1 MLTSTQVYSLTKIW
15 WRLNWAE
22 FLWINANFS
31 FEVPSY
37 FGQTV
42 ESWPH
47 MISFFRFLDFFD
59 KDSNDEVEISKF
71 EHLDFKGIKF
81 ELYQLI
87 FCCFFYLF
95 CIKPLMLHF
104 AIISQG
110 PFISCYSVFY
120 QVTLMTILLI
130 NFNFT
135 EVCWQSRIWSIL
147 IGSIFIWLNSKICFP
162 KHHHFSSKV
171 IMVHFKVS
179 STFR

>member
-1 MLTSTQVYSLTKIW
+1 MMKPELNGIHVNFSFEVSSYSGQTVYWHMIHSDFAYVSQIWSMLTSTQVYSLTKIW

-37 FGQTV
+37 FDQTV

-87 FCCFFYLF
+87 FCCFF
-95 CIKPLMLHF
+95 
-104 AIISQG
+104 
-110 PFISCYSVFY
+110 
-120 QVTLMTILLI
+120 
-130 NFNFT
+130 
-135 EVCWQSRIWSIL
+135 
-147 IGSIFIWLNSKICFP
+147 IC
-162 KHHHFSSKV
+162 SA
-171 IMVHFKVS
+171 
-179 STFR
+179 